1 MKLCFDHWNK
11 NRDEGSEIEIN
22 SSNVNDISSYLT
34 RLDQKEFTQIS
45 LNGKTNSLMIGGGKN
60 AYVCTFMIGDNE
72 QYFNL
77 INVKDNSND
86 DVEVVTGG
94 QGGIF
99 EQKIVVDLPLALEA
113 MQYFIINEEMSPQLT
128 WEED

>member
-1 MKLCFDHWNK
+1 MKLHFDHWNR
-11 NRDEGSEIEIN
+11 NRNEGNEIEIN
-22 SSNVNDISSYLT
+22 STNVSDIPSYLK
-34 RLDQKEFTQIS
+34 RLNQKEFTQIS
-45 LNGKTNSLMIGGGKN
+45 INWKNSCLMIGGRDN
-60 AYVCTFMIGDNE
+60 SYVCTFIVGDNE

-77 INVKDNSND
+77 TNIKDNSND

-94 QGGIF
+94 QGGLF

-113 MQYFIINEEMSPQLT
+113 MQYYILNGKMSPQLI

>member
-1 MKLCFDHWNK
+1 MKLYFDHWNK

-22 SSNVNDISSYLT
+22 STNVNDIPSYLK
-34 RLDQKEFTQIS
+34 RLNQKEFTQIS
-45 LNGKTNSLMIGGGKN
+45 INEKNSSLMIGGGNKS
-60 AYVCTFMIGDNE
+60 YVCTFIVGDNE

-77 INVKDNSND
+77 VNVKNNSND

-99 EQKIVVDLPLALEA
+99 EQRIVVELPLALEA
-113 MQYFIINEEMSPQLT
+113 MQYYILNGEKKPELV
-128 WEED
+128 WDED